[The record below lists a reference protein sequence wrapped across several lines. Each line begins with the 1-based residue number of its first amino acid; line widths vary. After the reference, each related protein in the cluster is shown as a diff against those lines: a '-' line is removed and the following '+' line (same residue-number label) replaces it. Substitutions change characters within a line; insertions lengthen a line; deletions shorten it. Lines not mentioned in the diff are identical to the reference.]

1 MLVKISKTRQNTLLK
16 RGDNVQQKGR
26 GKRKRERLLEGSEVS
41 NEKMKKTFIYF
52 IDQSKIIDQKAARRR
67 AASNIFKGEATN
79 KEYFSSES
87 WNYMLLTKTLWI
99 IQNPLWSE
107 NRRKTHLSRFFF
119 LKTVTYKY
127 VLSRFKEDRLP
138 VVLDVGKSR

>member
-26 GKRKRERLLEGSEVS
+26 RKRKRERLLEGSEVS
-41 NEKMKKTFIYF
+41 NEKMKKKKSFVYF

-87 WNYMLLTKTLWI
+87 WNNMLLTKTL
-99 IQNPLWSE
+99 
-107 NRRKTHLSRFFF
+107 
-119 LKTVTYKY
+119 
-127 VLSRFKEDRLP
+127 
-138 VVLDVGKSR
+138 